1 MLVNVYILTA
11 VMSNNQSS
19 SSDMNIDI
27 STPDGSGTD
36 NDHLSAADKLTL
48 HDCKEFAHMLLKRV
62 DDVERTG
69 ASDQALQKNFQNQN
83 C

>member
-1 MLVNVYILTA
+1 VLVNVYILTA

-48 HDCKEFAHMLLKRV
+48 
-62 DDVERTG
+62 
-69 ASDQALQKNFQNQN
+69 QIN
-83 C
+83 